1 MRLKEKIQFKIN
13 QFLLTSLSVVEQG
26 IHGLSL
32 NVLSKDLIADPYP
45 YYNRVRNKAPLYYSM
60 AIRAWWV
67 TSFDLVQE
75 VLVDKRFGVDVRRYE
90 KRWKKILANLDEER
104 RERFDNPSMLGL
116 DPPDHSRIRRLA
128 SKGFLHKYIQSLEP
142 RIRDIVDFC
151 LQRVD
156 NGPIFDIVE
165 SLAKPLPAIVI
176 AEMMGLP
183 ASDHEQFQ
191 AWSED
196 LIVATSTRE
205 TEKIEKGQLAARQL
219 INYFRKII
227 KERRGNPGSDLI
239 GQLIL
244 AEDAGDKLTEMELY
258 NTCNLL
264 LVAGHETTTR
274 LIGNGVYLL
283 LQSPD
288 LWAQLREDRSKIPN
302 AVEEML
308 RFEPPV
314 QATQRFVT
322 QDMEFHGKKL
332 KRGDIVLIGIAAGN
346 RDPNNTEN
354 PDVFD
359 INREKVSQVSFGY
372 GIHLCIGASLA
383 RMEARVAFETLLEK
397 FPHMALVDENPRWGD
412 NAFFR
417 GHEKL
422 DVYKEAAR

>member
-1 MRLKEKIQFKIN
+1 MRNE
-13 QFLLTSLSVVEQG
+13 
-26 IHGLSL
+26 
-32 NVLSKDLIADPYP
+32 
-45 YYNRVRNKAPLYYSM
+45 
-60 AIRAWWV
+60 
-67 TSFDLVQE
+67 
-75 VLVDKRFGVDVRRYE
+75 
-90 KRWKKILANLDEER
+90 
-104 RERFDNPSMLGL
+104 
-116 DPPDHSRIRRLA
+116 
-128 SKGFLHKYIQSLEP
+128 
-142 RIRDIVDFC
+142 
-151 LQRVD
+151 
-156 NGPIFDIVE
+156 
-165 SLAKPLPAIVI
+165 PLPAIVI

-191 AWSED
+191 VWSED

-205 TEKIEKGQLAARQL
+205 TEKIEKGQLAGRQL

-227 KERRGNPGSDLI
+227 KERRGNPGTDLI

-283 LQSPD
+283 LQPPD
-288 LWAQLREDRSKIPN
+288 SWAQLREDPSKIPN

-308 RFEPPV
+308 RFEPPM

-332 KRGDIVLIGIAAGN
+332 KRGDIVLISIAAGN
-346 RDPNNTEN
+346 RDPDTSDN

-359 INREKVSQVSFGY
+359 INREKVNQVSFGY

-383 RMEARVAFETLLEK
+383 RMEAKVAFETLLKK

-422 DVYKEAAR
+422 EVYKKSS